1 MEWTTITDD
10 QLFFPNLLN
19 PVLEYHCLEA
29 GECRADSKI
38 QFDASVHRSSLSIVQ
53 RNRMLSRMNY
63 MSTVNSS
70 NQS

>member
-1 MEWTTITDD
+1 MGWRTITDD
-10 QLFFPNLLN
+10 QFFFSDLLN

-38 QFDASVHRSSLSIVQ
+38 EFDASVHRGSLSIVQ
-53 RNRMLSRMNY
+53 RNGMLSRMNN
-63 MSTVNSS
+63 MSTVNSP